1 MNTIRL
7 KEYITVV
14 VGVLYLTSGLLKIMD
29 PVGTGLIVEAYF
41 RFMHLHSLMDVAK
54 VAGVFLGLTEATIG
68 LVAVFG
74 IWRNMARIAMFMM
87 QVIFTMISLALVIW
101 NPQMHCGCFGEAI
114 HLTHWET
121 FSKNIA
127 LLILITFAYFP
138 LHHKH
143 NASKSQL
150 AIFLVALI
158 SITLFGSYSWHNV
171 PIIDFTDYKPG
182 THIVSPKGYRKLSSE
197 ERKSYKTI
205 PMIGID
211 ESHDSITLQ
220 GKLAIISV
228 YNLFEKDDQWINIIK
243 QFHQLNKQG
252 YKVVLLIASIENKLE
267 NITPLAELKNS
278 IFLTDKTTAMTLN
291 RKNGGITFLE
301 NGVIIKK
308 AIRVTEEA
316 P

>member
-1 MNTIRL
+1 MINGLKKWIRIL
-7 KEYITVV
+7 
-14 VGVLYLTSGLLKIMD
+14 VGVFYILSGLLKLMD

-41 RFMHLHSLMDVAK
+41 RFIHLYDCMGVAK
-54 VAGVFLGLTEATIG
+54 GLGVFIGAFETIIG
-68 LVAVFG
+68 IAAVLCLLPKF
-74 IWRNMARIAMFMM
+74 MRIVFLFVQAA
-87 QVIFTMISLALVIW
+87 FTLISLALVIW

-127 LLILITFAYFP
+127 MLILITFAYFP

-150 AIFLVALI
+150 AIFLLALI
-158 SITLFGSYSWHNV
+158 SITLFSSYSWHNV

-182 THIVSPKGYRKLSSE
+182 THIVSPMEYRELSSE

-205 PMIGID
+205 PMMGID

-228 YNLFEKDDQWINIIK
+228 YNLFEKDDQWRNIIK

>member
-1 MNTIRL
+1 MNNLKKIITIAIGL
-7 KEYITVV
+7 
-14 VGVLYLTSGLLKIMD
+14 LYVMSGLLKLMD

-54 VAGVFLGLTEATIG
+54 VAGVLLGLTEATIG
-68 LVAVFG
+68 LVAVLG
-74 IWRNMARIAMFMM
+74 LWRNMARIAMFMM

-182 THIVSPKGYRKLSSE
+182 THIVSPKRYRKLSSE